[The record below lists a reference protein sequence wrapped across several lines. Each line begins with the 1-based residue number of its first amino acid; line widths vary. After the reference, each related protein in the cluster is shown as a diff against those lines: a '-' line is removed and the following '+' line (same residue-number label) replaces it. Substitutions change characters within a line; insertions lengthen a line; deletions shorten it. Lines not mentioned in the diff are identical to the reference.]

1 MTSAGG
7 VAHDKNIVCITAKS
21 CTVFLYP
28 THDARDIFC
37 TRWPGMLRRQS
48 IIDSYANHAIACQK
62 RYDISRYAFIPAN
75 KPSAVDHKDYGH
87 SLFGGMLRLVDI
99 QNLALVGT
107 IGLIERNLYS
117 EQRSLING

>member
-1 MTSAGG
+1 
-7 VAHDKNIVCITAKS
+7 
-21 CTVFLYP
+21 
-28 THDARDIFC
+28 
-37 TRWPGMLRRQS
+37 MLRRQS